1 MSQPRLHEA
10 RLLSL
15 SSRAH
20 AWSHSGANVC
30 DEPLL
35 RWRPLDPVRLGSTQ
49 SRGELAMASATSRP
63 MAEGLRHHPPR
74 GVEQADDFI
83 PITWLCTPSPPGKP
97 TPSGAMHDEQ

>member
-1 MSQPRLHEA
+1 
-10 RLLSL
+10 
-15 SSRAH
+15 
-20 AWSHSGANVC
+20 
-30 DEPLL
+30 
-35 RWRPLDPVRLGSTQ
+35 
-49 SRGELAMASATSRP
+49 MASATSRP